1 MDLLPRKVPGV
12 LPSHHVLPADTSRS
26 WQKGRHE
33 AQDAPKDHSRRSD
46 ALPSQGRFDTKGCIY
61 NLNRGEF
68 ML

>member
-26 WQKGRHE
+26 WRKGRHE
-33 AQDAPKDHSRRSD
+33 ARDAPKDHSRRVTRS
-46 ALPSQGRFDTKGCIY
+46 LPRARFDTKVCIY
-61 NLNRGEF
+61 NFYRGEF